1 MKKIEDKFV
10 PYDLSLRLKN
20 LGFDE
25 PCFAT
30 YFTIGAWQID
40 CTEGALNLNN
50 NKPTEYSILA
60 PLWQDAFDWLDE
72 KFNMYPL
79 IYTIYPTKDNP
90 NKFYTYGITTL
101 NDELLV
107 DANEIFGDLLEQCY
121 QNIQGNYVNQE
132 KLNDLIFTSG
142 FGFKEKTKAKQAC
155 LEKLIEIVEQIK
167 TP

>member
-10 PYDLSLRLKN
+10 PYDLAVRLKN

-60 PLWQDAFDWLDE
+60 PTWGEAFDWFHDE
-72 KFNMYPL
+72 FELLANIQKLPQNSYHAHIQSTSDEYL
-79 IYTIYPTKDNP
+79 ELLREHDNICIDEVGDV
-90 NKFYTYGITTL
+90 YTYEDVKLETL
-101 NDELLV
+101 
-107 DANEIFGDLLEQCY
+107 I
-121 QNIQGNYVNQE
+121 
-132 KLNDLIFTSG
+132 
-142 FGFKEKTKAKQAC
+142 
-155 LEKLIEIVEQIK
+155 KLIEYVEKHQTKIQEE
-167 TP
+167 

>member
-10 PYDLSLRLKN
+10 PYDLAERLKN
-20 LGFDE
+20 LGFDYV
-25 PCFAT
+25 CFAI
-30 YFTIGAWQID
+30 YRPEEIGVSIKYVDENFRQISN
-40 CTEGALNLNN
+40 ALGY
-50 NKPTEYSILA
+50 TLA

-155 LEKLIEIVEQIK
+155 LKKLIEIVEQIK